1 MARMMFFKTG
11 EKFTVVNLNDVWE
24 MNRLIGAEFGE
35 SVTLFDVEKG
45 SRICAWVDDSG
56 MINKREKNYMFYGD
70 FLIGKVN
77 SDGYN
82 IDITD
87 EEIKL
92 VNESF
97 ESWIAKKMNKHE
109 NEIIDKFLD
118 DIKEYLDP
126 TPMTFNFEKSP
137 WAQIITVS
145 YFEVI
150 DNLRCSKRKDIND
163 MLMDMALRFRGASKT
178 KKKQIVEII
187 KDVFKDFAKQ
197 IAEFKSEDFAQ
208 QFGVKAE

>member
-1 MARMMFFKTG
+1 MMKFKIFLVAALLVFFTG
-11 EKFTVVNLNDVWE
+11 CDDKNDKEPSTPSVMQADYSKPFKLPLNDGTE
-24 MNRLIGAEFGE
+24 LNIQ
-35 SVTLFDVEKG
+35 
-45 SRICAWVDDSG
+45 
-56 MINKREKNYMFYGD
+56 KRN
-70 FLIGKVN
+70 
-77 SDGYN
+77 DGYD

-87 EEIKL
+87 EQIKL

-137 WAQIITVS
+137 WAQIVTVS

-163 MLMDMALRFRGASKT
+163 MLMDMALTFRGASKS
-178 KKKQIVEII
+178 KKKQMAEII

-208 QFGVKAE
+208 QFGAKAE